1 MNLPIYLG
9 TLASAGFIMLTPLR
23 AQEGPL
29 PGEPSPAALQ
39 AILLNED
46 ATIVDCYDASKAYL
60 EKICEDYRRIRA
72 AELAKKRDIAFQE
85 AYANVQ
91 SVMPVLEPIDRKI
104 LLKRITDP
112 DEITAHKMAVEK
124 VETEVSNMVELAL
137 RLLQEIEERQ
147 EPPPVEVEVAVE
159 QSTDHATGSDSLV
172 ETKETQ
178 ENEQEQAQAAG
189 SNATVETETLQ
200 AELEQKA
207 RESAEH
213 RAVDVSQ
220 EMRAVMS
227 APITQSR
234 EALQGASLT
243 TQQMQNLKITLD
255 QVGYSRTVATV
266 GGEEMQ
272 WMFVDTWYTIG
283 PFPNPSRININTKFP
298 PETVVNLSATY
309 PGKGGRMVGWE
320 FLQGVDRPGR
330 PMMSPHHAEDYAI
343 YYGYTEL
350 WFEED
355 ADLWIAIGS
364 DDKANVWVNDLP
376 VWISGDQLK
385 SWRID
390 EGFRKVFFK
399 KGLNRILYR
408 VENGWH
414 TMGFS
419 LGIQVQKPE

>member
-1 MNLPIYLG
+1 MSLRFSQWVSLVAIFSMA
-9 TLASAGFIMLTPLR
+9 ASAKG
-23 AQEGPL
+23 QETSL
-29 PGEPSPAALQ
+29 PADLSPAELQ

-46 ATIVDCYDASKAYL
+46 ATIVDCYDAAVAYL
-60 EKICEDYRRIRA
+60 EKVCEDYRRIRA
-72 AELAKKRDIAFQE
+72 AELAKKRDIAYQE

-91 SVMPVLEPIDRKI
+91 SVMPVLQPIDRKI

-112 DEITAHKMAVEK
+112 EEITAHKQAVEK
-124 VETEVSNMVELAL
+124 VEAEVSNMVELAL
-137 RLLQEIEERQ
+137 RLLEEIQEQQ
-147 EPPPVEVEVAVE
+147 EPPPVEVEVVE
-159 QSTDHATGSDSLV
+159 TMEHAAGNDSLV
-172 ETKETQ
+172 EETTTQ
-178 ENEQEQAQAAG
+178 Q
-189 SNATVETETLQ
+189 V
-200 AELEQKA
+200 ELEVKA
-207 RESAEH
+207 RENADQ

-234 EALQGASLT
+234 EALQGAKLDA
-243 TQQMQNLKITLD
+243 QQMQNLRINLD
-255 QVGYSRTVATV
+255 EVGYSRTVTTY

-320 FLQGVDRPGR
+320 FLQGVDRLDR

-343 YYGYTEL
+343 YYAYTEL

-385 SWRID
+385 VWRVD